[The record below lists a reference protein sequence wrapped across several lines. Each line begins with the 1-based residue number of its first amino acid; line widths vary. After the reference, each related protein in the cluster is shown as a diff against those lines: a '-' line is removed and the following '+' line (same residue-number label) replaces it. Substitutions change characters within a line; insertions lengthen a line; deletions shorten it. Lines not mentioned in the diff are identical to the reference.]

1 MHEWGFK
8 QYRKRPTQ
16 SQGAKGKVKRKR
28 ESQSQSQGTVNSN
41 TNTNG
46 IQSDTQQT
54 HERRDVRAVDK
65 YVELALVLDQA
76 MVWIISSDNLVQ

>member
-16 SQGAKGKVKRKR
+16 SQSQGVKGKVQRKR
-28 ESQSQSQGTVNSN
+28 ESHSQSQETVNSN
-41 TNTNG
+41 KNG

-76 MVWIISSDNLVQ
+76 MVWIISLDH

>member
-16 SQGAKGKVKRKR
+16 SQGVKGKAKRKR
-28 ESQSQSQGTVNSN
+28 ESQSQGTVNSN
-41 TNTNG
+41 PNGNG

-76 MVWIISSDNLVQ
+76 MVWIMSSDNLVQ